1 MKIKTLSLI
10 SMTSLA
16 LMACGGGGGS
26 DSSQATPAPAST
38 TPTPTPTSTPAPT
51 PTPTPTPTAVP
62 APIADPNAT
71 YETTAELIANRDFNL
86 NQEYQLTVNYKA
98 REARNVYLS
107 LCSDF
112 TQTQESIEVDYN
124 SCLMR
129 TATNSD
135 YSGVVNVAA
144 ENQQLVMAIW
154 YLDDI
159 NNPRFV
165 VWEND
170 SQQIGD
176 KTFVVN

>member
-16 LMACGGGGGS
+16 LMGCGGGGGS
-26 DSSQATPAPAST
+26 DSSQATPAPAS
-38 TPTPTPTSTPAPT
+38 PAPSPTPAPT
-51 PTPTPTPTAVP
+51 PTPAAVP
-62 APIADPNAT
+62 APVADPNAT

-86 NQEYQLTVNYKA
+86 SQEYQLTVNYKA

-112 TQTQESIEVDYN
+112 TQTQERIDVDYN

-165 VWEND
+165 VWENN